1 MATILSGSS
10 TMFSKLATARIVTF
24 GPRSSLRVED
34 YVGGANALLSKAAEI
49 GHGGAIS
56 TTCCTRIHWPPLWN
70 RPANQDGGDRPR
82 WRGQRDVLHLAPWNA
97 SFFRAITGEPR
108 WVRLRTMWLF

>member
-49 GHGGAIS
+49 GHGGAVLASCDHSLLIALGEL
-56 TTCCTRIHWPPLWN
+56 TCGLSMS
-70 RPANQDGGDRPR
+70 PA
-82 WRGQRDVLHLAPWNA
+82 
-97 SFFRAITGEPR
+97 SK
-108 WVRLRTMWLF
+108 RTLTATFAAKN